1 MPEIEMLSGTFDMYD
16 EFDCEVEEGA
26 KITCFVEGRREA
38 NIFLSA
44 VRPYQSV

>member
-1 MPEIEMLSGTFDMYD
+1 MSETEKLSETFDMYD
-16 EFDCEVEEGA
+16 QFDCDVEEGA

-44 VRPYQSV
+44 VRPYRSV